1 MVGGGNSTVTPLAQQ
16 ARAVLMTTRNWAP
29 SAANAPLKDGNM
41 MKSTRVPRNANTSD
55 VYDER

>member
-1 MVGGGNSTVTPLAQQ
+1 
-16 ARAVLMTTRNWAP
+16 
-29 SAANAPLKDGNM
+29 LKDGNM